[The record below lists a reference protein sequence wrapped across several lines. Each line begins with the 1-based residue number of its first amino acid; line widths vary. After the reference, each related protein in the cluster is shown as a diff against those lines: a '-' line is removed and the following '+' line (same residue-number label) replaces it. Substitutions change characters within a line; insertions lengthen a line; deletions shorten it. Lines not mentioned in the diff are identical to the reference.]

1 MFNRNEC
8 SAIGYISRPSFC
20 KSADGGV
27 FTFLCGKRRF
37 VLDGCLCFAQISE
50 DARELKLAYSCCV
63 VIVHGQELQTIF
75 EDAMKH
81 QLGEVR
87 EGGMPNICPNTG
99 LWVESIQIIDPPG
112 SIEDKAFEDYVQKRK
127 QQLASESGL
136 EDTVVA

>member
-1 MFNRNEC
+1 MVNRTEC
-8 SAIGYISRPSFC
+8 SAVAYTSRPSFC
-20 KSADGGV
+20 KSAGGGV

-63 VIVHGQELQTIF
+63 VIIRGLELQTIF
-75 EDAMKH
+75 EDAMKQ

-87 EGGMPNICPNTG
+87 EGGVPNIHPNTG
-99 LWVESIQIIDPPG
+99 LWIESIQIIDPPG
-112 SIEDKAFEDYVQKRK
+112 SIEDKAFDGYVQNRK
-127 QQLASESGL
+127 QQLASEPGL

>member
-1 MFNRNEC
+1 MVNRIEC
-8 SAIGYISRPSFC
+8 SPAGYVTRSSFC
-20 KSADGGV
+20 KSAGGGV
-27 FTFLCGKRRF
+27 FTFLSGKRRF
-37 VLDGCLCFAQISE
+37 VSDGCFCFVQISE

-63 VIVHGQELQTIF
+63 VIVHGQALQAVF

-87 EGGMPNICPNTG
+87 EVGVPSVYPDTG

-112 SIEDKAFEDYVQKRK
+112 SIEDKAFDDYVLKRK

-136 EDTVVA
+136 EDTVLA